1 MEFFPKTLERL
12 EPTHNMQK
20 CDRCSYVRTQE
31 QGDAP
36 LVRPDPRRE
45 RVGVVEPVGR
55 GGQVGLR
62 AHRAGMD
69 GCGFLSHFLCTSKT
83 TTVHESTRKI

>member
-1 MEFFPKTLERL
+1 MRSMF
-12 EPTHNMQK
+12 
-20 CDRCSYVRTQE
+20 VRTQE

-69 GCGFLSHFLCTSKT
+69 AVSSVIFYARLRLLLCTRAPEKYKT
-83 TTVHESTRKI
+83 VQL